1 MAFVPTT
8 PAVLRSSTLRGTPLC
23 TTSPASAR
31 RPAPARGHHT
41 VRAAADGG
49 QKAAAGRRSGGGGGG
64 GGGGSRKARAIDA
77 PTFVKDLKG
86 RTLWSIRRAT
96 ADDVGDMARLAGG
109 AALPAALLG
118 SLVEGKS
125 RVCLV
130 AEAPIVV
137 GGGTGTGSSA
147 SGAGAAAGGVNKA
160 IARPTER
167 VVAAA
172 PAAAAEAA
180 TAEGDAAADADAKT
194 VSSGVKGGS
203 SSSVRIVAAAVC
215 DVSASVRPGGGGLTK
230 VGNLIG
236 VHVDERMEA
245 AAGSDGAASVSVKK
259 VMGLAALRAMKLA
272 GVESVSAEKK
282 VDSPEVAYL
291 TSLGY
296 TEGEKTSKD
305 GKRLV
310 SMTCNLV
317 AASPDPGKKIFD

>member
-1 MAFVPTT
+1 
-8 PAVLRSSTLRGTPLC
+8 VLRSSTLRGTPLC
-23 TTSPASAR
+23 TTSAASAR
-31 RPAPARGHHT
+31 RPAPALGRHT
-41 VRAAADGG
+41 VRAAANGG
-49 QKAAAGRRSGGGGGG
+49 QKAASGRRSGGGGGG
-64 GGGGSRKARAIDA
+64 GGGSRKPRATDA

-96 ADDVGDMARLAGG
+96 ADDVGDMARLAGA

-118 SLVEGKS
+118 SLIEAKS

-137 GGGTGTGSSA
+137 GGGTGSGSSA
-147 SGAGAAAGGVNKA
+147 SGAGAAVGGVNKA
-160 IARPTER
+160 MARPTER
-167 VVAAA
+167 VVAAAAA

-180 TAEGDAAADADAKT
+180 TAEGGAAADADTKT

-215 DVSASVRPGGGGLTK
+215 DVSASVRPDGGGLTK

-272 GVESVSAEKK
+272 GVESVSVEKK